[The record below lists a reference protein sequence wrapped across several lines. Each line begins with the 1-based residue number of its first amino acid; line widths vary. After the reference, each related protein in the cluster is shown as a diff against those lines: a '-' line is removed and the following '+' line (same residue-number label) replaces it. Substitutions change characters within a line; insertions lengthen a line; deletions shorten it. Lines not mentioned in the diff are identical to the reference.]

1 MTLEEITI
9 IIMESALERTKE
21 YEIRCA
27 RRMGAAQIDLQVAM
41 QNTRDKKQE
50 LEMARVRYLRGAI

>member
-27 RRMGAAQIDLQVAM
+27 RRMGAAQIELQEAM

-50 LEMARVRYLRGAI
+50 LEMARERYLRGAI